1 MQHAISKDGFL
12 KLKDEWEQ
20 LKYVERPA
28 MQKQVGDAAAEGDR
42 SENAAYTYGK
52 MRLRQIDQ
60 RLRALDKLLDGAKVV
75 DMKAPVDGSIR
86 FGAIITLED
95 IVFHKKKTY
104 HLVGT
109 EEIDPLAGRIS
120 MDSPMGKALLG
131 KKISDEIQVQV
142 PRGIVRYTILE
153 IKYQ

>member
-1 MQHAISKDGFL
+1 
-12 KLKDEWEQ
+12 
-20 LKYVERPA
+20 

-60 RLRALDKLLDGAKVV
+60 RLRALDKLLDGAKVI
-75 DMKAPVDGSIR
+75 DMKAPIDGSIR

-131 KKISDEIQVQV
+131 KKMSDEIEVQV